1 MTKEW
6 NPDLYR
12 RFEAERT
19 RPAAELLARI
29 PPKAFA
35 RVVDLGCGPGNS
47 TALLHQAYPNAAL
60 TGVDTSASMLEQAA
74 VRVPS
79 AQFIQADFTDWQ
91 SDAPP
96 DLLFA
101 NAALQ
106 WAGNH
111 ADLLPR
117 LVGQLAEGGVLAV
130 QMPDNLEQPSHLLMA
145 ETARLPQWQPQMQA
159 MKNRRPL
166 AEAEEYYD
174 ILTAASCSV
183 DIWRTTYYHIMP
195 DAEAIVH
202 WFRAT
207 GLRPFLN
214 RLTEAEQAAFC
225 ADYLEKLRA
234 AYPQQADG
242 NVLLA
247 FPRLFFV
254 AEKSKQRHVLPNNA

>member
-60 TGVDTSASMLEQAA
+60 TGVDTSAAMLEQAA

-117 LVGQLAEGGVLAV
+117 LVEQLAEGGVLAV

-166 AEAEEYYD
+166 AETEEYYD

-254 AEKSKQRHVLPNNA
+254 AEKK

>member
-1 MTKEW
+1 
-6 NPDLYR
+6 
-12 RFEAERT
+12 
-19 RPAAELLARI
+19 
-29 PPKAFA
+29 
-35 RVVDLGCGPGNS
+35 
-47 TALLHQAYPNAAL
+47 
-60 TGVDTSASMLEQAA
+60 MLEQAA

-130 QMPDNLEQPSHLLMA
+130 QMPDNLEEPAHLLMS

-207 GLRPFLN
+207 GLRGTF
-214 RLTEAEQAAFC
+214 RLTVACGGAGGARCIRQARGRQC
-225 ADYLEKLRA
+225 SGHRRQESA
-234 AYPQQADG
+234 ALGKAWGRGVQCHGESSLQSGGESPLTG
-242 NVLLA
+242 RPS
-247 FPRLFFV
+247 PRDKT
-254 AEKSKQRHVLPNNA
+254 A

>member
-1 MTKEW
+1 
-6 NPDLYR
+6 
-12 RFEAERT
+12 
-19 RPAAELLARI
+19 
-29 PPKAFA
+29 
-35 RVVDLGCGPGNS
+35 
-47 TALLHQAYPNAAL
+47 
-60 TGVDTSASMLEQAA
+60 MLEQAA

-214 RLTEAEQAAFC
+214 RLTEAEQTVFC
-225 ADYLEKLRA
+225 ADYLEKLRT

-254 AEKSKQRHVLPNNA
+254 AEKK